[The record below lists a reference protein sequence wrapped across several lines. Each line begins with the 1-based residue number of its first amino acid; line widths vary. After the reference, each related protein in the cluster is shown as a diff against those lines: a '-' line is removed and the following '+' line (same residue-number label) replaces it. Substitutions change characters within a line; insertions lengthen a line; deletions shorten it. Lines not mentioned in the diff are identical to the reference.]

1 MCKSNITNVKKVTK
15 KHKLVQNNHNKSLI
29 NSKVVN
35 SNTLSTKSLKSGN
48 VWKFKIKKSSP
59 VRFKN
64 LPQNLLFI
72 LDNNSEAL
80 FLVDTGCE
88 ISILPKNLTN
98 GINHYF
104 RPQSKTIQGISNTPI
119 HPIGSVDVVLK
130 IGNLEN
136 IEHNFWVTQEN
147 RDYGIIGLDFLTT
160 YQLSISIKN
169 LKLYQHMTNRVVK
182 LYTANKLP
190 KSVVV
195 TSHNLEVI
203 NNEFF
208 SHFEEKCKN
217 VLNEF
222 PELTKTPDYTLPVKH
237 GHSLEIIVENFS
249 PNIVKARRCNG
260 IRRRMVEENF
270 DDLINRGAMSR
281 GTADMC
287 ASPITIVPKKDNSI
301 RVCVDYTV
309 LNAHTRPMSYPL
321 PRIDELAEII
331 PEGTKY
337 FSCLDLKE
345 AYHSLPIKP
354 SSRKYAAI
362 IAHHGVFIPHRTSFG
377 LKNAP
382 MAFQQMMQS
391 VLANCFEYTFVYLD
405 DILIFSKSEKD
416 HLNHL
421 REVFQTLYNNGLYLN
436 MKKCVFAQHKL
447 EFLGHSVGIDG
458 VDVLE
463 KKIEAIKN
471 LPKPTN
477 RKELKRFLGLCNY
490 YNRHIPKL
498 AEITA
503 PLNEISGG
511 PKSTNR
517 RPLHLNEIQIKSY
530 TDTLDILSKAATL
543 AFEDHE
549 KPLIVYS
556 DASDSHV
563 GAVLEQE
570 GKNGEKRPLAFFSKK
585 LPVLKTVRSTFFKE
599 LRALYLCLKHFQNR
613 IIGRELFVRTDSLSV
628 AKAINNPMGNQ
639 SPMEQR
645 YIAAIKEYNPI
656 VTHISGDENKVAD
669 ALSRPP
675 LVTAMYVKV
684 PREDSDYIYTS
695 EEDNEDSLSDYQS
708 SESEEEIITPE
719 SLNKKE
725 IANLQRNEPD
735 LIQAAYEHKKDVRFI
750 KPENLAVIVEDE
762 QKRIILPF
770 ALRLSAYE
778 LAHGYLHLGKEKSVL
793 ATAKDYWW
801 PTLRKDV
808 EYYVQTCSTCQATRT
823 TRHNRP
829 KLGFYPKNIERF
841 QFVHLDLVGPIE
853 KHSGSFN
860 YILTMRD
867 RSTGFLAT
875 APIVDKKAETVRDA
889 FIQNWCGHYG
899 IPQVIMTDNG
909 REFSNMILTRTFEQ
923 LGIDHKFAPPYS
935 PQTNGFVERVHNP
948 INVALRALSDKSNWP
963 LHLPLITIS
972 INNSFMEG
980 SPFTPTQYAFGTCV
994 NISGRVMLNEVS
1006 DNEPENDVFETK
1018 IFLNTMSKVS
1028 KVHKKY
1034 EERKVYYEPGLFKSE
1049 QVWLKRKCRK
1059 KLSSLYQGP
1068 YPVHSFS
1075 EHSAIID
1082 KNSKLLKVSIRNIKA
1097 YFPREDLNEKGE
1109 KLGKNKT
1116 YNLRERRDK
1125 FNYAESSSDDET

>member
-1 MCKSNITNVKKVTK
+1 MKSDD
-15 KHKLVQNNHNKSLI
+15 
-29 NSKVVN
+29 
-35 SNTLSTKSLKSGN
+35 
-48 VWKFKIKKSSP
+48 VWKFEIKKASHVS
-59 VRFKN
+59 FEK
-64 LPQNLLFI
+64 LPQSLPFI
-72 LDNNSEAL
+72 VDNNSEAL

-119 HPIGSVDVVLK
+119 HPLGSVKVILK
-130 IGNLEN
+130 FGNLKD

-147 RDYGIIGLDFLTT
+147 REYGIIGIDFLKT
-160 YQLSISIKN
+160 YKLSISLEN
-169 LKLYQHMTNRVVK
+169 SKLYQNKTNRVVK
-182 LYTANKLP
+182 LYTANELP

-195 TSHNLEVI
+195 TSHNLKVTD
-203 NNEFF
+203 NEFI
-208 SHFEEKCKN
+208 SHFEDKCKN
-217 VLNEF
+217 LLNEF
-222 PELTKTPDYTLPVKH
+222 PELTETPDYTRPVKH

-249 PNIVKARRCNG
+249 PKIVKARRCNG
-260 IRRRMVEENF
+260 VRRMKVEENF
-270 DDLINRGAMSR
+270 NDLINRGAMSR

-301 RVCVDYTV
+301 RVCVDYTI

-345 AYHSLPIKP
+345 AYYSLPIKP

-382 MAFQQMMQS
+382 MAFQSMMQS
-391 VLANCFEYTFVYLD
+391 ILASCSEYTFVYLD
-405 DILIFSKSEKD
+405 DILIFSKSEND

-421 REVFQTLYNNGLYLN
+421 RKVLQTLHKSGLYLN
-436 MKKCVFAQHKL
+436 LQKCVFARNKL
-447 EFLGHSVGIDG
+447 DFLGHSVSIDG

-463 KKIEAIKN
+463 NKVAAIKN
-471 LPKPTN
+471 LPIPTN

-498 AEITA
+498 AKVTA

-517 RPLHLNEIQIKSY
+517 RPLHLNETQIKSY
-530 TDTLDILSKAATL
+530 NDTLNTLSNAATL

-549 KPLIVYS
+549 RPLIVYS
-556 DASDSHV
+556 DASDNHI

-599 LRALYLCLKHFQNR
+599 LRALYLSLKHFQSR
-613 IIGRELFVRTDSLSV
+613 VIGRNLIVRTDSLSV
-628 AKAINNPMGNQ
+628 AKAINNPMGKQ

-645 YIAAIKEYNPI
+645 YIAAIKEFNPI
-656 VTHISGDENKVAD
+656 VTHVSGDENKVAD

-675 LVTAMYVKV
+675 LVTAMYIKV
-684 PREDSDYIYTS
+684 PQEDSDYIYTS
-695 EEDNEDSLSDYQS
+695 EEDDEDSLSDYQS

-725 IANLQRNEPD
+725 IAKLQSNEPD
-735 LIQAAYEHKKDVRFI
+735 LIQAAYEHKKDVRFL
-750 KPENLAVIVEDE
+750 KPENLAVIVEDD
-762 QKRIILPF
+762 QQRIILPF
-770 ALRLSAYE
+770 VLRLSAYE
-778 LAHGYLHLGKEKSVL
+778 LAHSYLHLGKEKSVL

-829 KLGFYPKNIERF
+829 KLGFYPENIERF
-841 QFVHLDLVGPIE
+841 QFVHVDLVGPIE
-853 KHSGSFN
+853 KDSGTFN

-899 IPQVIMTDNG
+899 IPQVVMTDNG
-909 REFSNMILTRTFEQ
+909 REFSNLILTRTFEE
-923 LGIDHKFAPPYS
+923 LGIDHRFTPPYS
-935 PQTNGFVERVHNP
+935 PQTNGFVERIHNH
-948 INVALRALSDKSNWP
+948 INVALRALSDKANWP
-963 LHLPLITIS
+963 LHLPLITIN

-980 SPFTPTQYAFGTCV
+980 SPFTPSQYAFGTCV
-994 NISGRVMLNEVS
+994 NISGRVMLNEVN
-1006 DNEPENDVFETK
+1006 DNEPETSVFDTK
-1018 IFLNTMSKVS
+1018 IFLHTMSKVS
-1028 KVHKKY
+1028 KVHRKHEEKKA
-1034 EERKVYYEPGLFKSE
+1034 YYEPGLFECE
-1049 QVWLKRKCRK
+1049 QVWLKRKSRK
-1059 KLSSLYQGP
+1059 KLSSLYRGP

-1082 KNSKLLKVSIRNIKA
+1082 KNSKLIKVSIRNIKA
-1097 YFPREDLNEKGE
+1097 YFPREDLNKNGE
-1109 KLGKNKT
+1109 KIGKNKA
-1116 YNLRERRDK
+1116 YDLRERRNK
-1125 FNYAESSSDDET
+1125 INYAESSSDDEI